1 MVDLYRQLSDD
12 ADDIADKYRRDATN
26 AAAERDQ
33 IRKRLH
39 ELDEIE
45 RIAGHLAG
53 RLSALK
59 NIYLRR
65 DGPLC
70 PDCAIHGRD
79 PAVMRAAESDDP
91 GTFDSF
97 VCPGCGHTSS
107 VPLRDWGTR
116 QSAGG

>member
-1 MVDLYRQLSDD
+1 MDLYRQLSDD
-12 ADDIADKYRRDATN
+12 ADDIADRYRREAAN

-33 IRKRLH
+33 IRKRLD

-45 RIAGHLAG
+45 RIASHLAG

-70 PDCAIHGRD
+70 PNCALHGRD
-79 PAVMRAAESDDP
+79 PELMRATESDDP
-91 GTFDSF
+91 DSF
-97 VCPGCGHTSS
+97 DNFVCAGCGHTSS

-116 QSAGG
+116 QSATGG